1 MSIMVII
8 RRIGVSDGAR
18 ALKDALNAAG
28 LRTILSEQS
37 SFRRRGHTVINWGAP
52 SRDCNYQDGNKWLNL
67 DQPVAIA
74 RNKLATFGVLREEGV
89 RVPNFWENKQAVE
102 WARKD
107 SIILER
113 HTLTGESGAGIVVKR
128 YGEELSFAPLYV
140 EYIRKQDEYRVH
152 VFNGRAIVTQ
162 QKRRESDSEQS
173 KDQALLRNRDNGW
186 VFCVQDINQNRK
198 AAVEAAAVA
207 AVAGVGLDFG
217 AVDIIV
223 ASRDDLPYVLEIN
236 TKPGLSSPTVLAAYV
251 AAIQELV
258 NERRS

>member
-1 MSIMVII
+1 MVII

-28 LRTILSEQS
+28 IRAILSDRGSFERLNRTI
-37 SFRRRGHTVINWGAP
+37 INWGAGHNGGVVFNV
-52 SRDCNYQDGNKWLNL
+52 RNKWLNK
-67 DQPVAIA
+67 PEAINIA
-74 RNKLATFGVLREEGV
+74 RNKLSTFQQLEEVGV
-89 RVPNFWENKQAVE
+89 RIPKWWNQKAEVQ

-128 YGEELSFAPLYV
+128 YGEELSPAPLYV

-186 VFCVQDINQNRK
+186 VFCVQDINQDRK

-258 NERRS
+258 NERLS